1 MSVKS
6 QYQFNDEDINF
17 DKVSE
22 SLAAKFWRGFA
33 YVVALIVVAILLNIV
48 YSLFFD
54 SPRERQ
60 VRRENELLQQ
70 QYELLSARKQTI
82 DTVFMGVR
90 ETDKDIYR
98 VIFETEPID
107 RDSAQGLFDPYL
119 MLLNRTDENIVHETA
134 GRLDSMIT
142 QASENNTRYEV
153 TRIMGENKAEM
164 LPFIPAIQPI
174 ENRDLTRTASGFGFR
189 MHPIYEIRKM
199 HSGMDF
205 TAPIGTPVF
214 ATADGVVET
223 AARSVRGLGNRIII
237 DHGYGYKTL
246 YAYMDEFKVRRGN
259 SVRRGDV
266 IGTVGNS
273 GLSAAPHLHYE
284 VHFNE
289 EPVNPVN
296 YYFLEINP
304 EQYDQ
309 MILISIKSG
318 QSFD

>member
-1 MSVKS
+1 MNPK
-6 QYQFNDEDINF
+6 YRFNSDDINF

-22 SLAAKFWRGFA
+22 NWGKKIWKGLI
-33 YVVALIVVAILLNIV
+33 YVSAILVLAILLNLI
-48 YSLFFD
+48 YSIFFD
-54 SPRERQ
+54 TPRERQ
-60 VRRENELLQQ
+60 VKRENELLME
-70 QYELLSARKQTI
+70 QYAILNQRKQAI
-82 DTVFMGVR
+82 DTVLTGVR

-98 VIFETEPID
+98 VIFETEPIE
-107 RDSAQGLFDPYL
+107 RDSLYGLMDPYL
-119 MLLNRTDENIVHETA
+119 LLMNKTDEQIVYETA
-134 GRLDSMIT
+134 VRLDSIL
-142 QASENNTRYEV
+142 TRAGMNSLQYDFIQV
-153 TRIMGENKAEM
+153 TGENKRGK

-174 ENRDLTRTASGFGFR
+174 ENRDLSRTASGFGYR

-223 AARSVRGLGNRIII
+223 AARSGRGLGNRIII

-246 YAYMDEFKVRRGN
+246 YAYLNDLMVRTG
-259 SVRRGDV
+259 SGVKRGDI

-273 GLSAAPHLHYE
+273 GLSVAPHLHYE
-284 VHFNE
+284 VHLNGK
-289 EPVNPVN
+289 PVNPVN
-296 YYFLEINP
+296 YFFLELTP

-309 MILISIKSG
+309 MIMISINSG